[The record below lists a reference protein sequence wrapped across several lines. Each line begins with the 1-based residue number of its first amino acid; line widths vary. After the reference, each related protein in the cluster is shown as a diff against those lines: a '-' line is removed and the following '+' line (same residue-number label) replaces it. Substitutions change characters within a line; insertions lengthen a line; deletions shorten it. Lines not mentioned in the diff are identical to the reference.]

1 MPERHVVDT
10 FVSLVE
16 NGRFIEALQRYYHP
30 AAVVWENRQTS
41 RNGLDVLIEN
51 EQRVLNAFT
60 AVDGRALQVMVDGD
74 RVAIQWRFEFS
85 NDAAHVSLDE
95 MAVQQWNDGKILHER
110 FYYDPAQ
117 LQPQGVAP
125 AAADTS
131 TEASTP

>member
-41 RNGLDVLIEN
+41 RSGLDVLIEN

-60 AVDGRALQVMVDGD
+60 AVEGRALQVMVDGD
-74 RVAIQWRFEFS
+74 RYAVVAQRITS
-85 NDAAHVSLDE
+85 KTIMDE
-95 MAVQQWNDGKILHER
+95 ER
-110 FYYDPAQ
+110 VPEW
-117 LQPQGVAP
+117 L
-125 AAADTS
+125 
-131 TEASTP
+131 